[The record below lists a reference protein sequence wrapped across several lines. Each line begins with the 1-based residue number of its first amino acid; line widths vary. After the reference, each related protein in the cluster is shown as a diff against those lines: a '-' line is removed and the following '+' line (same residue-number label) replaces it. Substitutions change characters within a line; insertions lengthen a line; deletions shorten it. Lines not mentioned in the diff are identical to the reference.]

1 MKENKKK
8 LQVSAI
14 KDGTVIDH
22 IPASNLFK
30 VINILNL
37 QKIDSLMS
45 FGANLESEKLGK
57 KAIIKVENKY
67 FINKDINKI
76 ALVAPTAK
84 LNIIKDY
91 EVVEKKVVEVP
102 EEIVGIAKCVN
113 PQCITNN
120 EPVTTKFKVLPGI
133 KVALRC
139 AYCEKITDQEHM
151 VIV

>member
-22 IPASNLFK
+22 IPANNLFK

-37 QKIDSLMS
+37 QKLDSLMS

-84 LNIIKDY
+84 LNVIKDY
-91 EVVEKKVVEVP
+91 EVVDKMVVEVP
-102 EEIVGIAKCVN
+102 DEISGIAKCVN

-120 EPVTTKFKVLPGI
+120 EPVTTKFKVIPGI
-133 KVALRC
+133 KVALKC
-139 AYCEKITDQEHM
+139 SYCEKITDQEHM
-151 VIV
+151 IIF